1 MYFIQ
6 NLPFPLPG
14 ADTLVCRTSSSL
26 CRTLSLT
33 YDLASSLS
41 AVLHSLSSFG
51 IRKMWKNNKKNKLS
65 TITKTV
71 LKTNTIQYYS
81 THNIIHH
88 CWLTFAIL
96 LCSGLFVLILVVVTI
111 KCIHSMLLC
120 SALFVLILV
129 VITIKCIR
137 GMLLFS
143 VLFVLI
149 FVIVTI

>member
-1 MYFIQ
+1 
-6 NLPFPLPG
+6 
-14 ADTLVCRTSSSL
+14 VCSTSSSL

-33 YDLASSLS
+33 LDLASSLS

-71 LKTNTIQYYS
+71 LMTNTIQYYS
-81 THNIIHH
+81 THNIIHR
-88 CWLTFAIL
+88 CRLTFAIL